1 MTDLA
6 QTLPQRIR
14 SFIRRQG
21 RLTPGQEIALDQH
34 WPQYGLEPELDYDF
48 SQVFGRQV
56 PLIVEIG
63 FGNGDSLAK
72 MAAANPDH
80 DYIGIEVH
88 KPGVGHLLILLTEQG
103 LTNVRVYCHDAIEIL
118 EQKIPDHSL
127 AGLHLFFPDPWH
139 KKKHHKRRI
148 VRPSFV
154 DLLNKK
160 LQVGGY
166 FHAATDWQHY
176 AESMLDVLS
185 ASEGLKNTSL
195 SQDYCERPDYRPLT
209 KFEQRGLRLGHGV
222 WDLIFRKV

>member
-48 SQVFGRQV
+48 SQVFGRQA

-118 EQKIPDHSL
+118 EQKLPDHSL

-176 AESMLDVLS
+176 AESMLEVLS

-195 SQDYCERPDYRPLT
+195 TQDYCERPDYRPLT

-222 WDLIFRKV
+222 WDLIFKKV